1 MMMKTTLTLAS
12 LLLVLGSPAV
22 LASSTQALTWN
33 NLLAPGEAATPVPTA
48 PIQHNQVAAQPTGE
62 VNPAWDQHDISLPGY
77 AVPLEGDG
85 QIVTSFL
92 LVPYFGACIH
102 VPPPP
107 TNQVVLVKVP
117 QGVPADDLWD
127 TIKVQGIL
135 HVQSTRHD
143 LANAGYQLDAAS
155 VKPYMP

>member
-1 MMMKTTLTLAS
+1 MMMRTVLTLS
-12 LLLVLGSPAV
+12 SWLLLLSAPAA
-22 LASSTQALTWN
+22 LASNTQALTWN
-33 NLLAPGEAATPVPTA
+33 NLLAPGESAQAPVEPT
-48 PIQHNQVAAQPTGE
+48 QHTQVATQPTGE
-62 VNPAWDQHDISLPGY
+62 VNPAWDQHDIRLPGY

-127 TIKVQGIL
+127 AIKVEGIL
-135 HVQSTRHD
+135 HVQSTHHD
-143 LANAGYQLDAAS
+143 LADAGYQLDAAS